1 VIVVDVNVI
10 AYLLI
15 AGEKTADAQALRDLD
30 TDWIVP
36 DLWRDEFL
44 NILATYIRQGGT
56 DLEAAKKVW
65 QTAADLFSATER
77 RADPIATLDLAYRR
91 RLSAYD
97 AQYLAVAVSLNLK
110 LVTEDKALRQAAPQY
125 CSTMSEFL
133 EQHNYQSGGE

>member
-15 AGEKTADAQALRDLD
+15 VGDKTVNAQALRELD

-56 DLEAAKKVW
+56 DLETAKKMW
-65 QTAADLFSATER
+65 QTATDLFRAAER
-77 RADPIATLDLAYRR
+77 RADPISALELAHQH

-97 AQYLAVAVSLNLK
+97 AQYLAVAFKLNLK
-110 LVTEDKALRQAAPQY
+110 LITEDKALRQAVPQH
-125 CSTMSEFL
+125 CLTMSEFL
-133 EQHNYQSGGE
+133 EQQSGQSAGE

>member
-15 AGEKTADAQALRDLD
+15 AGEKTADAQALRELD

-56 DLEAAKKVW
+56 DLESAKKAW
-65 QTAADLFSATER
+65 QTATDLFDATER
-77 RADPIATLDLAYRR
+77 RADPITALELAHRH

-97 AQYLAVAVSLNLK
+97 AQYLAVAFNLNLK
-110 LVTEDKALRQAAPQY
+110 LITEDKALRQAAPQH
-125 CSTMSEFL
+125 CATMSEFL
-133 EQHNYQSGGE
+133 EQHNRQSGGE